1 MSTPHHEPLMP
12 PETIWLQ
19 IGEDEPGIENK
30 SFSEFRDEVTWCW
43 HKINDNDLEYRLV
56 AEGVA
61 APLEP
66 TPLTLQEF
74 AKSYI
79 EKLNATAPKGTQYFI
94 GQNDLNFAE
103 AYAAAVSKNLE
114 EKLSEIINPIFDE
127 DAQKWTLKEKLESVV
142 RLDKL
147 TMERI
152 DELEKSEAELEKE
165 IAALRE
171 TK

>member
-1 MSTPHHEPLMP
+1 MSTPHEPLMP

-19 IGEDEPGIENK
+19 IGEDEPGVENK

-66 TPLTLQEF
+66 SQLTLQEF

-94 GQNDLNFAE
+94 GENDIKFAE
-103 AYAAAVSKNLE
+103 AYAAAVSKNLRKE
-114 EKLSEIINPIFDE
+114 HDSAIRGSALIISELRAKI
-127 DAQKWTLKEKLESVV
+127 S
-142 RLDKL
+142 
-147 TMERI
+147 
-152 DELEKSEAELEKE
+152 ELEKE